1 MINRET
7 LEKEYP
13 NYKRCIKDAF
23 ELGQSHIFRWWDEI
37 TPSGKKHLLKQTA
50 TIDIQFV
57 HKLFNDNLHKTKNT
71 LQGDLVPPHS
81 ITVPKNASERE
92 LAQRVRQIG
101 EASLRR
107 SEIAVLTVAGG
118 HGTRLGSNG
127 PKGALPIAPIS
138 GKSVFQLHAEKIR
151 AVQQKYHTCIPWYI
165 MTSET
170 NDRVTQDF
178 FQSHRFFGLDPKHVC
193 FFTQGMLPAVD
204 LNGKLLMNSKSN
216 IVMSPNGHGGTIL
229 ALKEKG
235 VLKNMEAGGIKNI
248 FYCQV
253 DNALIKIAD
262 PVFIGHHLKNEA
274 EISLKIV
281 KKRHPE
287 EKVGIVVHSNG
298 HLQVIEYSELSRE
311 DMYARNGDGTLK
323 YDAGNIAV
331 HMININFLEKIY
343 QHGDALPFHAA
354 LKKEPYID
362 EKGDTINPETNNAIK
377 FESFI
382 FDVMKYVEKDVIMEV
397 PREDEFSP
405 IKNMDGEN
413 SPATARQD
421 MVNLFGRWLR
431 NAGISIPMDNHGNVI
446 GLIEINP
453 GFALDEEELR
463 SKVDNHLQFK
473 GSLVL

>member
-13 NYKRCIKDAF
+13 NYKKCIKDAF

-57 HKLFNDNLHKTKNT
+57 HKLFNDNLQKTKNT
-71 LQGDLVPPHS
+71 LRGELVPPKI
-81 ITVPKNASERE
+81 ITVPQNASELE

-101 EASLRR
+101 EASLR
-107 SEIAVLTVAGG
+107 SGEIAVLTVAGG

-127 PKGALPIAPIS
+127 PKGTLPIAPIS

-151 AVQQKYHTCIPWYI
+151 AVQQKYHTYIPWYI
-165 MTSET
+165 MTSEA
-170 NDRVTQDF
+170 NDRVTQKF
-178 FQSHRFFGLDPKHVC
+178 FKSHQFLGLDPRQVY
-193 FFTQGMLPAVD
+193 FFTQGMFPAVD

-216 IVMSPNGHGGTIL
+216 IVMSPNGHGGTII

-235 VLKNMEAGGIKNI
+235 VLKDMEARGIKNI
-248 FYCQV
+248 FYYQV
-253 DNALIKIAD
+253 DNVLIRIAD
-262 PVFIGHHLKNEA
+262 PVFIGHHLKNAA
-274 EISLKIV
+274 EMSLKIV
-281 KKRHPE
+281 KKYHPE

-323 YDAGNIAV
+323 YNAGNIAV
-331 HMININFLEKIY
+331 HMISIDFLEKIY
-343 QHGDALPFHAA
+343 QHGEALPFHAA
-354 LKKEPYID
+354 LKKVPCLD
-362 EKGDTINPETNNAIK
+362 EKGEAINPEKNNAIK

-382 FDVMKYVEKDVIMEV
+382 FDVLKHVEKGVIMEAL
-397 PREDEFSP
+397 RKDEFSP

-453 GFALDEEELR
+453 CFALDEEGLR
-463 SKVDNHLQFK
+463 NKIDKHLQFNCN
-473 GSLVL
+473 LIM